1 MLLERDAPGTGTK
14 GPAILLA
21 GDLFYTA
28 LVTATLEGVQE
39 ETLDVSLFP
48 NPANGQVTVT
58 AEGICRVEIRNLL
71 GQQVVSMEGN
81 GSESFTIDL
90 SGLAK
95 GVYLVTVWN
104 KEGAG
109 TTKKLTVE

>member
-1 MLLERDAPGTGTK
+1 MGVSEAE
-14 GPAILLA
+14 PA
-21 GDLFYTA
+21 
-28 LVTATLEGVQE
+28 
-39 ETLDVSLFP
+39 VSVFP
-48 NPANGQVTVT
+48 NPATSQVTVN
-58 AEGICRVEIRNLL
+58 AEGIRQVEIRNLL

-81 GSESFTIDL
+81 GSGSLTIGL

-109 TTKKLTVE
+109 TTKKLVVE